1 MSIQSYKDLDIWKRS
16 RAVVTEIYR
25 TTNTFPKREMFGL
38 TSQLRRASI
47 SVPSNIAEG
56 AARLYTREYI
66 RFLSNALGS
75 IAELETQLLVA
86 VDLGYTTGQHI
97 RSMMQELDEIGKMT
111 RRLVQRLEER
121 LATRGRTRTHVTT
134 SR

>member
-1 MSIQSYKDLDIWKRS
+1 MSIQSYRDLDIWKRS
-16 RAVVTEIYR
+16 CTMVTIVYSA
-25 TTNTFPKREMFGL
+25 TSSFPKREMFGL
-38 TSQLRRASI
+38 TRQIRRAAV

-75 IAELETQLLVA
+75 IAELETQLIVS
-86 VDLGYTTGQHI
+86 VDLEYTTQERIQHI
-97 RSMMQELDEIGKMT
+97 FQELDQIGKMT

-121 LATRGRTRTHVTT
+121 LATNR
-134 SR
+134 

>member
-1 MSIQSYKDLDIWKRS
+1 MSIKSYRDLDIWKRS
-16 RAVVTEIYR
+16 RTMVTTIYR
-25 TTNTFPKREMFGL
+25 ATSAFPKREMFGL
-38 TSQLRRASI
+38 TSQLRRAAV

-75 IAELETQLLVA
+75 IAELETQLLVS
-86 VDLGYTTGQHI
+86 VDLGYITEQRI
-97 RSMMQELDEIGKMT
+97 QSIMQELDEIGRMT

-121 LATRGRTRTHVTT
+121 LAT

>member
-1 MSIQSYKDLDIWKRS
+1 MVYS
-16 RAVVTEIYR
+16 VTKP
-25 TTNTFPKREMFGL
+25 FPKNEMFGL
-38 TSQLRRASI
+38 TRQLRRAAV

-75 IAELETQLLVA
+75 IAEVETQFKVA
-86 VDLGYTTGQHI
+86 VDLGYTNQQRIGSIT
-97 RSMMQELDEIGKMT
+97 QELDEIGKMT

-121 LATRGRTRTHVTT
+121 LAT

>member
-1 MSIQSYKDLDIWKRS
+1 MRIQSYKDLDIWKRG
-16 RAVVTEIYR
+16 RVMVKTIYQATHR
-25 TTNTFPKREMFGL
+25 FPKREMFGL
-38 TSQLRRASI
+38 TNQLRRAAV

-75 IAELETQLLVA
+75 IAEIETQLLVGC
-86 VDLGYTTGQHI
+86 DLGYTTQQRMAPI
-97 RSMMQELDEIGKMT
+97 LSELDEIGRMT

-121 LATRGRTRTHVTT
+121 AAT

>member
-1 MSIQSYKDLDIWKRS
+1 MKSKNRKENTMSTIKSYKDLDIWKRS
-16 RAVVTEIYR
+16 CAVVTTVYR
-25 TTNTFPKREMFGL
+25 ATEPFPKREMFGL
-38 TSQLRRASI
+38 TRQLRRAAV
-47 SVPSNIAEG
+47 SVPSNIAED

-75 IAELETQLLVA
+75 IAELETQFKVA
-86 VDLGYTTGQHI
+86 VGYTNQQRIAGI
-97 RSMMQELDEIGKMT
+97 MQELDEIGKMT

-121 LATRGRTRTHVTT
+121 LAT

>member
-1 MSIQSYKDLDIWKRS
+1 MSIQSYRDLDIWKRS
-16 RAVVTEIYR
+16 CTMVTTIYR
-25 TTNTFPKREMFGL
+25 ATDDFPKREMFGL
-38 TSQLRRASI
+38 TSQLRRAAI

-75 IAELETQLLVA
+75 IAELETQLLVS
-86 VDLGYTTGQHI
+86 VDLGYTTKN
-97 RSMMQELDEIGKMT
+97 RMQSIMPELDEIGKMT

-121 LATRGRTRTHVTT
+121 LATNR
-134 SR
+134 

>member
-1 MSIQSYKDLDIWKRS
+1 M
-16 RAVVTEIYR
+16 
-25 TTNTFPKREMFGL
+25 
-38 TSQLRRASI
+38 
-47 SVPSNIAEG
+47 AEG

-75 IAELETQLLVA
+75 IAEIETRKLVA
-86 VDLGYTTGQHI
+86 MDLGYTTQQLI
-97 RSMMQELDEIGKMT
+97 APILQELDEIGRMT

-121 LATRGRTRTHVTT
+121 VAT

>member
-1 MSIQSYKDLDIWKRS
+1 MSIRSYKDLDIWKRS
-16 RAVVTEIYR
+16 CTVVTMVYR
-25 TTNTFPKREMFGL
+25 VTEPFPKREMFGI
-38 TSQLRRASI
+38 TNQLRRAAV

-75 IAELETQLLVA
+75 IAEIETQFKVA
-86 VDLGYTTGQHI
+86 VDLDYTNQQRIASIT
-97 RSMMQELDEIGKMT
+97 QELDEIGKMT
-111 RRLVQRLEER
+111 RRLIQRLEER
-121 LATRGRTRTHVTT
+121 LAT